1 MAFNLFVITQLSWRF
16 QMGFITP
23 KKKRG
28 TKRTTAQLAGFRKL
42 ELYGLVNLIAGVST
56 LEFEEDLDVR

>member
-1 MAFNLFVITQLSWRF
+1 
-16 QMGFITP
+16 MGFISQ

-28 TKRTTAQLAGFRKL
+28 SNRTTAHLAGFRKL
-42 ELYGLVNLIAGVST
+42 VLYGLVNLIAGVST